1 TTGCTFCTELV
12 NTVLPEMRLPTRP
25 VYGRRL
31 ILPDEVVAATVR
43 GRTGFT
49 FLRYVRAGRDGWET
63 LGRGEVEEDLLAE
76 WSRPERPPQVT
87 ALER

>member
-1 TTGCTFCTELV
+1 M
-12 NTVLPEMRLPTRP
+12 PEMRLPARL

-49 FLRYVRAGRDGWET
+49 FLRYVRAGRDGWEA
-63 LGRGEVEEDLLAE
+63 LGRDKVEEDLLAE
-76 WSRPERPPQVT
+76 WSKPERPPQVA